1 VPIDPIFLLNLACTY
16 SDTTIENIRIVSLK
30 AKRIKMTI
38 HHPPENLIVVD
49 LPSKEI
55 QIAEDLR
62 AVNEIIG
69 ENPDCNVIIDF
80 SSVEAITSSSLSNL
94 IILRGLLVERG
105 RRLILCNV
113 SFITKCVFNVAGLED
128 VFEFVQDMPAAAA
141 AVHSPN

>member
-1 VPIDPIFLLNLACTY
+1 
-16 SDTTIENIRIVSLK
+16 
-30 AKRIKMTI
+30 MTI

-49 LPSKEI
+49 LPSKEL
-55 QIAEDLR
+55 QIADELK

-69 ENPDCNVIIDF
+69 ENPECDVIINF
-80 SSVEAITSSSLSNL
+80 AAVEAITSSSLNNL
-94 IILRGLLVERG
+94 LILRSLLIERG

-128 VFEFVQDMPAAAA
+128 VFEFAQDMPGAAA

>member
-1 VPIDPIFLLNLACTY
+1 
-16 SDTTIENIRIVSLK
+16 
-30 AKRIKMTI
+30 MTI

-69 ENPDCNVIIDF
+69 ERTDCDVIIDF

-94 IILRGLLVERG
+94 LILRGLLVERG
-105 RRLILCNV
+105 CRLILCNV
-113 SFITKCVFNVAGLED
+113 SFITKCVFNVAGLEN
-128 VFEFVQDMPAAAA
+128 VFEFAQDMPAAAA
-141 AVHSPN
+141 AVHSPS